1 MKINSKML
9 AFALENIF
17 FAFWL
22 TDSTDTG
29 SLKKKKKKRLILCID
44 QNGKNQTNKKE
55 NNNA

>member
-29 SLKKKKKKRLILCID
+29 SLKKKKRLILCID

>member
-29 SLKKKKKKRLILCID
+29 SLKKKKKRLILCID

>member
-29 SLKKKKKKRLILCID
+29 SLKKKKKKD
-44 QNGKNQTNKKE
+44 
-55 NNNA
+55 